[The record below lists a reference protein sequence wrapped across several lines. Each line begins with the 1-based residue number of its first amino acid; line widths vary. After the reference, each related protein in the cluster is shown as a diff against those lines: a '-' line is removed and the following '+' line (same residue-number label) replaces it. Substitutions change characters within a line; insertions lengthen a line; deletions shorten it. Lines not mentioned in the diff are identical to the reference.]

1 MAAEIGEFLISMP
14 FDSLAPILSSS
25 IVTLAL
31 SASVSELQPLEK
43 CLILI
48 GRRFDHFR
56 SSEGQTN
63 GGNRPATHDFL
74 FNFKSNHSL
83 SITVLKL

>member
-1 MAAEIGEFLISMP
+1 MLGSFKRQRMTSY
-14 FDSLAPILSSS
+14 SSS

-31 SASVSELQPLEK
+31 SASVSELQLLEK

-56 SSEGQTN
+56 SSEGQAN

-74 FNFKSNHSL
+74 FNFKSNHGL